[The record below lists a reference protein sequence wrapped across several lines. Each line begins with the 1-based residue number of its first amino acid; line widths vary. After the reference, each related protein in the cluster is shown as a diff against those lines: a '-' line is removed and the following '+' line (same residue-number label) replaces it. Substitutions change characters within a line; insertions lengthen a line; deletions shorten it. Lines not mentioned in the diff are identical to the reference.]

1 MHDPSSHSHTV
12 LFWLCIDGRFTISDY
27 IAGRRGCFV
36 RTIVVLLASAVAHLF
51 GERMSRSDW
60 RDGLAPHPL
69 SWRALLPGFISG
81 CITNHGLELR
91 RDSFYKLLAS
101 VPTTVHSYCQ
111 HADVY
116 LHASYRIF
124 PSPHTKSRSLK
135 LHHHCGHN
143 VLAPFFPLFSVFHGI
158 IQVFI
163 RADTKH
169 IALLQFCRQRNDIV
183 VKEV

>member
-60 RDGLAPHPL
+60 RDRLAAHPL

-91 RDSFYKLLAS
+91 RDSFYKLLANVCTNDS
-101 VPTTVHSYCQ
+101 SQLLSTRRCLFTC
-111 HADVY
+111 
-116 LHASYRIF
+116 
-124 PSPHTKSRSLK
+124 K
-135 LHHHCGHN
+135 LPN
-143 VLAPFFPLFSVFHGI
+143 FPLPPYEIKVLEAPPSLWPQCPRPVLPTLLGFSWHNPGI
-158 IQVFI
+158 HQSRHQTHCIPSI
-163 RADTKH
+163 LSPT
-169 IALLQFCRQRNDIV
+169 
-183 VKEV
+183 E